1 MGLEPITPGV
11 TIQCLYP
18 LDYYQHM
25 ESRVR
30 FELTNMR
37 VAAAPLKPL
46 EYPLIWR
53 TTTQFYRA
61 PSAREEDVYLF
72 PCAILYPTIG
82 FKK

>member
-11 TIQCLYP
+11 TIQYLYQ

-25 ESRVR
+25 ESEVR

-46 EYPLIWR
+46 EYPLIMVSLVG
-53 TTTQFYRA
+53 F
-61 PSAREEDVYLF
+61 E
-72 PCAILYPTIG
+72 PT
-82 FKK
+82 

>member
-1 MGLEPITPGV
+1 
-11 TIQCLYP
+11 
-18 LDYYQHM
+18 M
-25 ESRVR
+25 ESEVR
-30 FELTNMR
+30 FELTDMR

-72 PCAILYPTIG
+72 PCAILYPTVG